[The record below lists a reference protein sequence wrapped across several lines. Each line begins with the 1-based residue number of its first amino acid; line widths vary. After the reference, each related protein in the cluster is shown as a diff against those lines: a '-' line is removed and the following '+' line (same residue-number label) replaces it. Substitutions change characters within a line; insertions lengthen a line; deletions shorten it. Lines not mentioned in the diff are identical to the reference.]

1 MQGKQL
7 GIILVILGIVALCY
21 GIIGYSHQETM
32 IDVGGFKATA
42 KEQEK
47 SPVATVVGIVAL
59 VAGAGLLVSSSKRSG

>member
-21 GIIGYSHQETM
+21 GIIGYNHRETVL
-32 IDVGGFKATA
+32 DVGGIKATA
-42 KEQEK
+42 QEHEK

-59 VAGAGLLVSSSKRSG
+59 VAGAGILVSSSKRGG